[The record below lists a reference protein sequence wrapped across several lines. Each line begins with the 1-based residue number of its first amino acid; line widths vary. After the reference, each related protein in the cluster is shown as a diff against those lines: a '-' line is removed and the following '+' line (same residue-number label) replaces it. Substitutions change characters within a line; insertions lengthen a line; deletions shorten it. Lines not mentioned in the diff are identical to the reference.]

1 MPLAVCAKMLKKS
14 VDGPRILRW
23 RAGTIAASQK
33 RQSICYGHAITALA
47 FCRVPFHREE
57 HDMSASEIQ
66 KTRVINE
73 LRGFIKKLLQD
84 PQILEQSL
92 VVARK
97 HLAEGSDATIMARIA
112 NDISDTTSVHI
123 PEDPSEHS
131 EADKLYLELLKEIV
145 GEEQAMY

>member
-1 MPLAVCAKMLKKS
+1 
-14 VDGPRILRW
+14 
-23 RAGTIAASQK
+23 
-33 RQSICYGHAITALA
+33 
-47 FCRVPFHREE
+47 
-57 HDMSASEIQ
+57 MSASEIQ

-92 VVARK
+92 VVARQ
-97 HLAEGSDATIMARIA
+97 HLAEGSDARIMARIA

-131 EADKLYLELLKEIV
+131 EADKLYLELLKEVV